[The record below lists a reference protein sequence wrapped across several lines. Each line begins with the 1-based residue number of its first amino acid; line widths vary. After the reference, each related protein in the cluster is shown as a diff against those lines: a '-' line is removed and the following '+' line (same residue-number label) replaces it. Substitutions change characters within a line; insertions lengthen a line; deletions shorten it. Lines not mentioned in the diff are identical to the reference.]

1 MFTLACRII
10 FSIVLI
16 FDFNTEVSGGTVPSP
31 CRMRCP
37 PVPPGTISHCAEL
50 CTPGSCKY
58 GLLCCSIGCGKDCI
72 KGSLVCG

>member
-1 MFTLACRII
+1 I
-10 FSIVLI
+10 FLI
-16 FDFNTEVSGGTVPSP
+16 LLVNTNVSGSQNGGTVPSP